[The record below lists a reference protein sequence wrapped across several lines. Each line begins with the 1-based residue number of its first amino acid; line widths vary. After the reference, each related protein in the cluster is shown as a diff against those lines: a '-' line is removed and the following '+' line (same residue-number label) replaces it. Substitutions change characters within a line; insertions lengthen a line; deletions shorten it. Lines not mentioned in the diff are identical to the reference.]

1 MPDAVQALDV
11 ALDGPPEEPRVH
23 GLVLSDRHVRQ
34 VRDGVELVVLLH
46 WMRTFNSFFPGFHGK
61 IRGLRIFQTLSGGI
75 LTSYNKRN

>member
-34 VRDGVELVVLLH
+34 VRDGVELVVLLK
-46 WMRTFNSFFPGFHGK
+46 R
-61 IRGLRIFQTLSGGI
+61 IRAH
-75 LTSYNKRN
+75 